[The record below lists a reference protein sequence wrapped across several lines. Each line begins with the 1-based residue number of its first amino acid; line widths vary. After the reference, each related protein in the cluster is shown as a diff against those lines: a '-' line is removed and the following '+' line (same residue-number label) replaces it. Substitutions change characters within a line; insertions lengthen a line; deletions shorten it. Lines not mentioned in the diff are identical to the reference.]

1 VTIDGAPSHEQG
13 PGDGVGEIAL
23 LRSVPRT
30 ATVTALEPV
39 EGFQVDCHTFVD
51 AVTGHEGSSRAARA
65 VVSARLGTD
74 EPGA

>member
-51 AVTGHEGSSRAARA
+51 AVTGHEGSWRVASD
-65 VVSARLGTD
+65 VVDARLGTTD
-74 EPGA
+74 AGT